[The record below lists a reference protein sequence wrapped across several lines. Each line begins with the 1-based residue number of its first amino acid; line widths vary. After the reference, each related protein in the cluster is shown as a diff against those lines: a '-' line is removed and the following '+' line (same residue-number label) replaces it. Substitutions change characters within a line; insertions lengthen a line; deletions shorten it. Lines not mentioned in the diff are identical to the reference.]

1 MHWLGP
7 NIEWLLFVKMSKM
20 PQYLKFYMDWI
31 LVTKDLLAVGESY
44 TKDNSDDNKGNH
56 HSNDNLLLFAC
67 CCLIVLYGR
76 LL

>member
-31 LVTKDLLAVGESY
+31 LVTKDLLAVE
-44 TKDNSDDNKGNH
+44 DCLLR
-56 HSNDNLLLFAC
+56 LLLL
-67 CCLIVLYGR
+67 CLTPRGELYQGQ
-76 LL
+76 LQW